1 MPDIREYMKS
11 KKEGKDSSF
20 IKKLLI
26 HRVAVFYKIV
36 ILIVALIAIGV
47 GIYVYFENKVYT
59 KYNVI
64 SSVERTDT
72 QTTTYY
78 KYAQGILKCS
88 SDGAS
93 YTDYSNKVIWNQTF
107 EMNHPMI
114 DICNDYVAIADKEGN
129 KVYIF
134 NTKGYLS
141 EINVNL
147 PIEKLQVASQGVVY
161 VILNDGTGSK
171 AKVFSKE
178 GEELAKSDWA
188 MVKSGYPID
197 IAVSDDGEKLGVSFL
212 YVDSGIMKTQ
222 IGFFNFGSVGQNK
235 IDNLVSAY
243 PYESSVFPR
252 IAYVNNTTAVAF
264 GDKKIAIYK
273 GNQIPEVVKEI
284 EVQDEIRSI
293 YYSDSYFAL
302 VFDNSDPGA
311 KYRMELYDLEGNK
324 VLNLK
329 FDQDYNNIVINEKE
343 FIIISEMGF
352 SIYKMSG
359 LEKFRYSS
367 QKTLLNVMLE
377 GASNRYVIIDSS
389 NTQII
394 NLKLN

>member
-64 SSVERTDT
+64 SSVERTDA

-129 KVYIF
+129 KVYVF

-252 IAYVNNTTAVAF
+252 IAYVNNATAVAF
-264 GDKKIAIYK
+264 GDKKVAIYK

-284 EVQDEIRSI
+284 EFQDEIRSI

-343 FIIISEMGF
+343 FIIVSEMGF

-367 QKTLLNVMLE
+367 QKSLLNVMLE

>member
-11 KKEGKDSSF
+11 KKDSNDSSF

-26 HRVAVFYKIV
+26 HKVAVFYRIV
-36 ILIVALIAIGV
+36 ILLVALSAIGV

-59 KYNVI
+59 KYNII

-72 QTTTYY
+72 QATTYY

-88 SDGAS
+88 NDGVS

-129 KVYIF
+129 KIYLF
-134 NTKGYLS
+134 DAKGYQS
-141 EINVNL
+141 VIDVNL
-147 PIEKLQVASQGVVY
+147 PIEKFQVASQGVVY
-161 VILNDGTGSK
+161 VIINDGTSSK
-171 AKVFSKE
+171 AKVYSKE
-178 GEELAKSDWA
+178 AEELAKSEWP
-188 MVKSGYPID
+188 MVKSGYPVD
-197 IAVSDDGEKLGVSFL
+197 VAVSDDGEKLVVSFL

-222 IGFFNFGSVGQNK
+222 IGFYNFGSVGQNK

-243 PYESSVFPR
+243 PYESSVFPK
-252 IAYVNNTTAVAF
+252 ISYVNNTTAVAF
-264 GDKKIAIYK
+264 GDKKVAIFK
-273 GNQIPEVVKEI
+273 GSQIPELTKEVDVV
-284 EVQDEIRSI
+284 DEIRSI

-324 VLNLK
+324 VLNFK

-343 FIIISEMGF
+343 FIIVSEMGF

-359 LEKFRYSS
+359 LEKFRYNS

-377 GASNRYVIIDSS
+377 GSLNKYVIIDSN